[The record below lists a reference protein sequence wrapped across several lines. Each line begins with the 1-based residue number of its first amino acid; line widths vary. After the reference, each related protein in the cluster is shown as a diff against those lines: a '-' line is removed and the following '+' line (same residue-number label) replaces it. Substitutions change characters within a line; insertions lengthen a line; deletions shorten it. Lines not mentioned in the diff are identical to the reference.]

1 MTRKKTNAKPAT
13 ERDAALLSQSQGNS
27 HSGDHQSD
35 DSVRSPNASYSLGRL
50 EQDLQHLQSKWQAVE
65 QDMHDRDQ
73 AIAVLEIEIANHKQ
87 TAAALEAELAE
98 AKSDKAS
105 LRESLADAHS
115 NIRSLTTEVD
125 GHNQTLRVKDDA
137 LTTAHDDSAALKRQ
151 LGQLQDDFDRHKK
164 EAANADVGAN
174 KIKTENTELRM
185 SIQELQDYIDGRKGD
200 WDKLNDQ
207 LTQYQ
212 DTIEGMSDSLESHD
226 KIVSEKEY
234 EKAALALKVMELERN
249 LSELKGRY
257 AEKEA
262 SHADLQQT
270 IENQSRELG
279 RSNSEATKLQKDIE
293 KLSKKLERRDAT
305 VASLRKDRKNR
316 DRDSTSLEDMLAGE
330 KATVEKLLKN
340 LDTAN
345 LRIADLEAEQ
355 EEKKTSVD
363 EVNAKASGDE
373 IRVAE
378 LEALLLETESAQNE
392 LQKELDAQCEL
403 VKVLEDELSNE
414 QENFESLDCSVDR
427 LSAIGSGI
435 RALDEQIEGHRHQ
448 PRDEEIQHMI
458 VVDNPFTG
466 AKARYPIYTKEITI
480 GRSSENDI
488 FLDSKYISRVHAR
501 IKIDGSKVIIEDA
514 GSKNG
519 FLVNS
524 VFATR
529 RTLKNGDRLEIGT
542 EELRY
547 LNLAPETDLGRSH

>member
-1 MTRKKTNAKPAT
+1 MTKKNTSAKPAT
-13 ERDAALLSQSQGNS
+13 EPDAALLSQGQDNS
-27 HSGDHQSD
+27 HSGDRQSD
-35 DSVRSPNASYSLGRL
+35 DSVRNPSASYSLGRL

-73 AIAVLEIEIANHKQ
+73 AIAVLKIEIANHQQ
-87 TAAALEAELAE
+87 TTAALEAELTE

-115 NIRSLTTEVD
+115 DIRSLTTEVD
-125 GHNQTLRVKDDA
+125 GHNQTLRAKDDVLA
-137 LTTAHDDSAALKRQ
+137 TAHDDSAALKRQ
-151 LGQLQDDFDRHKK
+151 LSQLQDDFDRHKN
-164 EAANADVGAN
+164 EATNADVFAN
-174 KIKTENTELRM
+174 ELKTENTALRT
-185 SIQELQDYIDGRKGD
+185 SIQELQGYIDGRKVD

-234 EKAALALKVMELERN
+234 EKAALALNVMELERN
-249 LSELKGRY
+249 FSELKGRCT
-257 AEKEA
+257 EKEA

-279 RSNSEATKLQKDIE
+279 HSNSEAMKLRKDIE

-305 VASLRKDRKNR
+305 VASLKKDQKTR

-330 KATVEKLLKN
+330 KATVEKLAKN

-355 EEKKTSVD
+355 EEKKASVD
-363 EVNAKASGDE
+363 DVNAKASEHE

-378 LEALLLETESAQNE
+378 LEALLLETESAQSE
-392 LQKELDAQCEL
+392 LKKELDAQCEL
-403 VKVLEDELSNE
+403 VKVLENELNNK
-414 QENFESLDCSVDR
+414 QENFESLDRSVDR

-448 PRDEEIQHMI
+448 PRDEEVQHMI
-458 VVDNPFTG
+458 VVDNPFNG
-466 AKARYPIYTKEITI
+466 AKARYPIYAKEITI

-488 FLDSKYISRVHAR
+488 FLNSKYISRVHAKIR
-501 IKIDGSKVIIEDA
+501 IVGSKVIIEDA
-514 GSKNG
+514 GSTNG

-524 VFATR
+524 VHATR
-529 RTLKNGDRLEIGT
+529 RTLKSGDCLNIGT
-542 EELRY
+542 EKLRY
-547 LNLAPETDLGRSH
+547 LNLAPETDPGRSH